1 MLFEIILTRNTFS
14 PQHVNS
20 TYWLLAIVSCGDEDF
35 VTEAKEIKN
44 VREQKSV
51 VLPADFT
58 FSNVTSDFIVD
69 ITIYCMTTK
78 QVKTEKLLNKKAALI
93 IYVAERTHF

>member
-1 MLFEIILTRNTFS
+1 M
-14 PQHVNS
+14 
-20 TYWLLAIVSCGDEDF
+20 
-35 VTEAKEIKN
+35 TEAKEIKN

-78 QVKTEKLLNKKAALI
+78 QVGTANITNKITK
-93 IYVAERTHF
+93 YVTA